1 MTFILKIAAFILLAL
16 AFTTFT
22 GIAHFSYVQPA
33 TESLLSFVFLSL
45 KTAWSH
51 GIVGII
57 AAILIF
63 FVIKKSIQM
72 LLSITLLLAALAGVL
87 YYFW

>member
-1 MTFILKIAAFILLAL
+1 MTFMLKITAFILLAL

-22 GIAHFSYVQPA
+22 GIAHFSYTQP
-33 TESLLSFVFLSL
+33 TETLLSFVFLSL

-57 AAILIF
+57 AAVLVF
-63 FVIKKSIQM
+63 FVIKKSIQ
-72 LLSITLLLAALAGVL
+72 LLLTMTLILTALAALL